1 MSDLVKRLRGI
12 HWCVTTDERGCG
24 RSENNIASEAADE
37 ITRLRAERDEAL
49 NQLDSARHS
58 GDVLEKRNAQLLV
71 KLAKA
76 DALLRITKGALGD
89 IADGEPE
96 WPSDP
101 ARELEWCRNRA
112 LAAYREGS
120 DT

>member
-58 GDVLEKRNAQLLV
+58 VDVLEKRNAQLLV

-76 DALLRITKGALGD
+76 DALAKSLDAMPVYK
-89 IADGEPE
+89 
-96 WPSDP
+96 WSDMWSTNVP
-101 ARELEWCRNRA
+101 NA